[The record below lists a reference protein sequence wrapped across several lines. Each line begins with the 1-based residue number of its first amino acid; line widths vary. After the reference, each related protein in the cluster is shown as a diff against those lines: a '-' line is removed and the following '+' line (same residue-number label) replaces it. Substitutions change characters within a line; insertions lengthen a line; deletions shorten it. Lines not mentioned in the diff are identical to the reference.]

1 MVPAGILF
9 DATLVFCQKS
19 LDVDHD
25 KMARHSNRRPQ
36 LIEQNVKIS
45 NSKPRTANLSD
56 LVGRLL
62 TNVNA
67 DSIILLKKV
76 FYDACKKIRLP
87 EARSVSKV

>member
-1 MVPAGILF
+1 M
-9 DATLVFCQKS
+9 FCQKS

-36 LIEQNVKIS
+36 LIEQDVNIS
-45 NSKPRTANLSD
+45 NSKSRTANFSD

-67 DSIILLKKV
+67 DSITLLKKYFMMPV
-76 FYDACKKIRLP
+76 KKIRLP
-87 EARSVSKV
+87 KARSVSKV